1 MKTNKS
7 IIDLFIELEKV
18 NKQLETIRDPKSGYI
33 DAKVKEIYG
42 DKQYI
47 TAADRTKLNSLIDQL
62 ITEV

>member
-42 DKQYI
+42 DKEYI
-47 TAADRTKLNSLIDQL
+47 TATDRTKLNSLIDQL

>member
-18 NKQLETIRDPKSGYI
+18 NKQLETIRNPKSGYI

-42 DKQYI
+42 DKEYI
-47 TAADRTKLNSLIDQL
+47 TAADRVKLNSLIDQL

>member
-18 NKQLETIRDPKSGYI
+18 NKQLETIKNPESGYI

-42 DKQYI
+42 DKEYI
-47 TAADRTKLNSLIDQL
+47 TAADRVKLNSLIDQL